1 MPPVVKTIIHRCLQN
16 WPLVAAL
23 SSALML
29 AIAHAF
35 ETFGHLAP
43 CTLCLKAREVYWLA
57 LTVGLVGFAA
67 GLFLK
72 DDRIRRLASLLL
84 AAIFLFGVGVAIY
97 HAGAE
102 WKFWPGPKTCASGAI
117 PQLTSLDAVLK
128 GDKIKAPACDEAAW
142 VFLGLSMAGWNGLVS
157 LVLTILS
164 ALAARPKR
172 D

>member
-1 MPPVVKTIIHRCLQN
+1 MPAALKALITLCLRN

-35 ETFGHLAP
+35 ETFGGLAP
-43 CTLCLKAREVYWLA
+43 CTLCLKAREVYWVALA
-57 LTVGLVGFAA
+57 VGLVGTA
-67 GLFLK
+67 GQMALK

-84 AAIFLFGVGVAIY
+84 AVVFVVGVGVAIY

-102 WKFWPGPKTCASGAI
+102 WKFWPGPKTCASGGLS
-117 PQLTSLDAVLK
+117 QLTSLDAIMK
-128 GDKIKAPACDEAAW
+128 GERIKPPACDEAAW
-142 VFLGLSMAGWNGLVS
+142 VFLGLSMAGWNALISLKLVVYS
-157 LVLTILS
+157 V
-164 ALAARPKR
+164 LAARLRR